1 MDREVISDKQGI
13 MLLILFITGSTLV
26 LPTAVEAGRD
36 LWLAILLAVTAAG
49 VAVFIY
55 ARILYLFPTKDLFD
69 ITQELFG
76 RFLGK
81 LLVLI
86 YTWFAFHLCVLV
98 LRNFG
103 DFISIVGLEGT
114 PMIVP
119 MAVTGTLCI
128 WGVKEGIEVL
138 GRWAEFFLPIT
149 ALLMLTAILLLIPN
163 MKIDYLLPILYNG
176 IKPVLKGGYAVFT
189 FPFAETVLFLAAF
202 DVLKRKESAYKV
214 YFTGLALGGFAI
226 LISSLTEVA
235 VLGIQTYKAVY
246 FPAYI
251 AVARLNIGEFI
262 QRMEIIVAIVFL
274 IGGFIKVS
282 ICLLAACKGIT
293 KLFGI
298 ADYRFVVTPVGA
310 LVINTAFFI
319 YGSVMETVEWAS
331 QVWPYY
337 AFPFQVALPILIW
350 IAAELKSRKR
360 EKQEKVK

>member
-163 MKIDYLLPILYNG
+163 MKIDYLLPILYDG

-189 FPFAETVLFLAAF
+189 FIP
-202 DVLKRKESAYKV
+202 
-214 YFTGLALGGFAI
+214 LAL
-226 LISSLTEVA
+226 
-235 VLGIQTYKAVY
+235 
-246 FPAYI
+246 
-251 AVARLNIGEFI
+251 
-262 QRMEIIVAIVFL
+262 
-274 IGGFIKVS
+274 
-282 ICLLAACKGIT
+282 
-293 KLFGI
+293 
-298 ADYRFVVTPVGA
+298 
-310 LVINTAFFI
+310 
-319 YGSVMETVEWAS
+319 
-331 QVWPYY
+331 
-337 AFPFQVALPILIW
+337 
-350 IAAELKSRKR
+350 
-360 EKQEKVK
+360 